1 MPTATVTSDRW
12 PAPTPAR
19 RANHRRKPSLAHNL
33 LLVGAISAVL
43 ALLIWGGL
51 AVQLAT
57 GGDPA
62 LGDTTTTA
70 GAAAATSTPTTTRVL
85 GDDESDDG
93 GVVVVPP
100 APAPVQSTPTPVQ
113 TSVS

>member
-1 MPTATVTSDRW
+1 V
-12 PAPTPAR
+12 
-19 RANHRRKPSLAHNL
+19 NHRRKPSLAHNL
-33 LLVGAISAVL
+33 LLIGAISAVV

-62 LGDTTTTA
+62 LGDATTA
-70 GAAAATSTPTTTRVL
+70 STAPATSATTSPSTPVFS
-85 GDDESDDG
+85 GEDDSDDDDA
-93 GVVVVPP
+93 VVVTP
-100 APAPVQSTPTPVQ
+100 APAPVESTPTPVQ